1 MSNEV
6 YGFRFLDT
14 FQSSFYQLFAVGHQK
29 IQEKSYDWD
38 GLRRKDGPLYL
49 FQYTVSGFGNIDING
64 KIHRVEPGSAF
75 MVEIPSTHRYYLPT
89 DSEEWEFYFI
99 LFRPKKIEQE
109 WQEVVK
115 MLGRITRIQEDSSPI
130 HFLKSTYLAAVKNQ
144 ITDGFRASSIVY
156 QFVMELYRYGKGYEQ
171 VAERWPE
178 KITLAA
184 RILTDE
190 YHSLQSLEEIAGRV
204 QLSKYH
210 FSRLFKKHTGI
221 SPMEFVTKVR
231 MEKAITLLR
240 TTDYTIEEIA
250 KQIGYASSSYFIK
263 VFHSWVGFSPGEF
276 RTGKDLL
283 LMNEIRFN

>member
-49 FQYTVSGFGNIDING
+49 FQYTVSGFGDIDING
-64 KIHRVEPGSAF
+64 KVHRVEPGSAF

-99 LFRPKKIEQE
+99 LFRPRKIEQE

-115 MLGRITRIQEDSSPI
+115 MLGRIPRIQEDSSPI

-184 RILTDE
+184 RILTEE
-190 YHSLQSLEEIAGRV
+190 YHSLQSLEEIAARV

-210 FSRLFKKHTGI
+210 FSRLFKKTQ
-221 SPMEFVTKVR
+221 EFHRWSLSQRCEWKKQLPSCERPIIRSRKLPNKLDMQAVV
-231 MEKAITLLR
+231 ILLR
-240 TTDYTIEEIA
+240 C
-250 KQIGYASSSYFIK
+250 FILGLDSHQ
-263 VFHSWVGFSPGEF
+263 VSFVLGRICCS
-276 RTGKDLL
+276 
-283 LMNEIRFN
+283 